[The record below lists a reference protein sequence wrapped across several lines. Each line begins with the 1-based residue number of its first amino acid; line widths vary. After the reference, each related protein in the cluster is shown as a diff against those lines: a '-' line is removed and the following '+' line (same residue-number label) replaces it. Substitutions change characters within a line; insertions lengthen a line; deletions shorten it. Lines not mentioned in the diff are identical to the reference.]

1 MAHADLSD
9 WFSVGNMETSGEVTR
24 LLQDWSDGRR
34 EALDQL
40 LPLVYDELRRLA
52 HTYLTRERSD
62 HTLQTTALVHEA
74 YLKLIDQHSVNWQ
87 NHGQFF
93 AISAQ
98 AMRRILIDSA
108 RRRTSVKRGSGGPK
122 ISLDEAATVC
132 GEAANES
139 LLALD
144 MALQELEKVDAEQ
157 SKIVELR
164 YFGGLTIE
172 ETAEVLKSSPATVK
186 REWTMARAW
195 LYQAHER
202 LARISR

>member
-1 MAHADLSD
+1 
-9 WFSVGNMETSGEVTR
+9 METSGEVTR
-24 LLQDWSDGRR
+24 LLQDWSNGRR
-34 EALDQL
+34 EALDKL

-52 HTYLTRERSD
+52 HRYLTHERPD

-74 YLKLIDQHSVNWQ
+74 YLKLLDQRSVDWQ
-87 NHGQFF
+87 NHGHFF

-98 AMRRILIDSA
+98 AMRRILLDSA
-108 RRRTSVKRGSGGPK
+108 RRRTSVKRGNGGTRL
-122 ISLDEAATVC
+122 SLDEAAAISD
-132 GEAANES
+132 EATDES

-144 MALQELEKVDAEQ
+144 VALRELKKIDAEQ

-172 ETAEVLKSSPATVK
+172 ETAKVLKSSPATVK

-195 LYQAHER
+195 LYQR
-202 LARISR
+202 LDGSRESPIEPNESVSARLK

>member
-1 MAHADLSD
+1 
-9 WFSVGNMETSGEVTR
+9 METSGEVTR
-24 LLQDWSDGRR
+24 LLQDWNDGHR
-34 EALDQL
+34 EALDKL

-52 HTYLTRERSD
+52 HSYLSHERPD

-74 YLKLIDQHSVNWQ
+74 YLKLIDQRSVNWQ
-87 NHGQFF
+87 NHGHFF

-98 AMRRILIDSA
+98 AMRRILLDSA
-108 RRRTSVKRGSGGPK
+108 RRRTSAKRGSGGTK
-122 ISLDEAATVC
+122 ISLDEAATVSR
-132 GEAANES
+132 EAANES

-144 MALQELEKVDAEQ
+144 RALQKLEEVDAAQ

-172 ETAEVLKSSPATVK
+172 ETAKVLKTSPATVK

-195 LYQAHER
+195 LYRAMSGSSDS
-202 LARISR
+202 LAEPDG

>member
-1 MAHADLSD
+1 
-9 WFSVGNMETSGEVTR
+9 METSTGELTR
-24 LLQDWSDGRR
+24 LLQNCSEGSR
-34 EALDQL
+34 EALDKL
-40 LPLVYDELRRLA
+40 LPLVYEELRRLA
-52 HTYLTRERSD
+52 RSYLSSERHD

-87 NHGQFF
+87 NRAQFF
-93 AISAQ
+93 ALSAQ

-108 RRRTSVKRGSGGPK
+108 RRHASVKRGSGGTK
-122 ISLDEAATVC
+122 ISLDEAATVS

-144 MALQELEKVDAEQ
+144 LALQELERVDAEQ
-157 SKIVELR
+157 SRIVELR

-172 ETAEVLKSSPATVK
+172 ETAEVLKTSPATVK

-195 LYQAHER
+195 LYQALAGSHE
-202 LARISR
+202 SPSEPNE

>member
-1 MAHADLSD
+1 
-9 WFSVGNMETSGEVTR
+9 METSGEVTR

-34 EALDQL
+34 EALDKL
-40 LPLVYDELRRLA
+40 LPLVYEELRRLA
-52 HTYLTRERSD
+52 HSYLTRERPD

-74 YLKLIDQHSVNWQ
+74 YLKLIDQRSVDWQ

-98 AMRRILIDSA
+98 AMRRILLDSA
-108 RRRTSVKRGSGGPK
+108 RRRMSAKRGSGGTK
-122 ISLDEAATVC
+122 LSLDEAATVSAD
-132 GEAANES
+132 AANES

-144 MALQELEKVDAEQ
+144 SALQELEKLDAEQ

-164 YFGGLTIE
+164 YFAGLTIE
-172 ETAEVLKSSPATVK
+172 ETAEVLKTSPATVK

-195 LYQAHER
+195 LYQAMSGPHES
-202 LARISR
+202 LAEPNE

>member
-1 MAHADLSD
+1 
-9 WFSVGNMETSGEVTR
+9 METSGEVTR
-24 LLQDWSDGRR
+24 LLQDWSSGRR

-52 HTYLTRERSD
+52 HSYLTHERPD

-74 YLKLIDQHSVNWQ
+74 YLKLIDQRSVNWQ

-98 AMRRILIDSA
+98 AMRRILLDSA
-108 RRRTSVKRGSGGPK
+108 RRRTSAKRGSGGAK
-122 ISLDEAATVC
+122 LSLDEAATVSS
-132 GEAANES
+132 ETANES

-144 MALQELEKVDAEQ
+144 FALQELEKIDPEQ

-172 ETAEVLKSSPATVK
+172 ETAKVLKSSPATVK

-195 LYQAHER
+195 LYQAMSG
-202 LARISR
+202 ARESGAEPNE